1 MNNGW
6 ISGFLLDLSQLD
18 LSEEKVIG
26 GGGDALHGWYYNK
39 VPM

>member
-26 GGGDALHGWYYNK
+26 GGDALHGWYYNK
-39 VPM
+39 FPM